1 MLGVGH
7 TAPTNQKPL
16 FLCVSVCVTE
26 KRDIGKG
33 EGGCIMWTMLVFLT
47 IKVLDIQTHIN
58 KDENIHTS
66 EA

>member
-16 FLCVSVCVTE
+16 FLCVSVYVTE
-26 KRDIGKG
+26 KRDIWKG
-33 EGGCIMWTMLVFLT
+33 GGGWIMWTMLVFLT
-47 IKVLDIQTHIN
+47 IKVLDTQTHIN
-58 KDENIHTS
+58 KDENIHMC